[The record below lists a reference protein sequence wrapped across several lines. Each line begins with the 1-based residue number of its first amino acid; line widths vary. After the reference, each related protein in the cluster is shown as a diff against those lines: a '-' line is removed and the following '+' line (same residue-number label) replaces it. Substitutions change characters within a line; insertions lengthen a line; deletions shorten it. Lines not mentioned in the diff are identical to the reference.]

1 MKTILDI
8 TEQYRVDTEEEVK
21 EFIEEIKEKGKEEGY
36 IVKSYSSSLK
46 EKKSKGEVVDFGYL
60 VKVTKSINGFWEE

>member
-46 EKKSKGEVVDFGYL
+46 EKKSKGEIVDSGYL
-60 VKVTKSINGFWEE
+60 LKVTKSINTFWEV

>member
-8 TEQYRVDTEEEVK
+8 TEQYRVDSEEEVK
-21 EFIEEIKEKGKEEGY
+21 EFIEEVKEKGKEEGY

-46 EKKSKGEVVDFGYL
+46 EKKSKGEIIDSAYL
-60 VKVTKSINGFWEE
+60 VKITKSINGFWEE